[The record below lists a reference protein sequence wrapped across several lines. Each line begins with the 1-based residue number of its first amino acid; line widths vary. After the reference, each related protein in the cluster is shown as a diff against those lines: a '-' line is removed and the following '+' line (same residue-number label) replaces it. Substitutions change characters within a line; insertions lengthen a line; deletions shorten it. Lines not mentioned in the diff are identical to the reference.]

1 MRRDRMSE
9 WFVPKFGPKKFRLCV
24 GILFLPYTGMIVSF
38 AIWGSL
44 SVEFSLERLTSIGLL
59 YFLAIGVSAHCL
71 DALGSKKKPWG
82 QLPKTKL
89 WAAAIISLI
98 LACSIGLYFTFL
110 DSWWLIPIGI
120 IEVFF
125 LLAYNLELFGGKFHN
140 NSSFVIS
147 WGILPVFA
155 GATIQSNTISV
166 ETVLLSV
173 IAGFA
178 SYLLITTSRKY
189 KDLKQK
195 NARYEVF
202 HQKEIIL
209 KMISLVVISS
219 TVLYFVLI
227 HL

>member
-1 MRRDRMSE
+1 MSE
-9 WFVPKFGPKKFRLCV
+9 WFVPKFGPEKFRLCV
-24 GILFLPYTGMIVSF
+24 GILFLPYTGMVVSF

-82 QLPKTKL
+82 ELPKTKL
-89 WAAAIISLI
+89 WAIAIISLI
-98 LACSIGLYFTFL
+98 LACSIGLYFAFL

-173 IAGFA
+173 IAGFT